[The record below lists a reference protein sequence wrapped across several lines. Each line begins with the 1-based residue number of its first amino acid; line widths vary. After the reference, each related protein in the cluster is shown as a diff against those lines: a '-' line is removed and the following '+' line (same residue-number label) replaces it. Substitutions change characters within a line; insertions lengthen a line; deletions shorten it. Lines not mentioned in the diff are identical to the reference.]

1 MQALSLDAELAEFIS
16 QGALIRL
23 ASATPTGVPDL
34 CFGLACFVD
43 PQRGRLRVA
52 FDGRQAD
59 PVLQLAVHS
68 GRAALVFTD
77 PVSYRTVQI
86 KTRDARVAAV
96 AASDHAEIARRVAL
110 ANARLAAI
118 GFGDAFTSTLNGY
131 ETERLVMLHC
141 GVHALFDQTPG
152 PNAGKPLAEAP

>member
-1 MQALSLDAELAEFIS
+1 MQALSLDAELADFIS

-23 ASATPTGVPDL
+23 ASASPTGVPDL

-43 PQRGRLRVA
+43 PERRRLRVA

-86 KTRDARVAAV
+86 KTTDARVAAV
-96 AASDHAEIARRVAL
+96 PASDHAEVARRVSL
-110 ANARLAAI
+110 ANGQLALI
-118 GFGDAFTSTLNGY
+118 GFGDPFAATLNGY
-131 ETERLVMLHC
+131 EEERLVMLHC
-141 GVHALFDQTPG
+141 SIHALFDQTPG